1 MFKFIC
7 NVQYIMRSFQK
18 INKEKK
24 ELEKKSIKLFTEL
37 NNIYRDYLK
46 LLGSALNKQLI
57 LAVYQICTHIY
68 PESFLRLSNDQ
79 RREMQEKIR
88 ELCNK
93 SESELLS
100 YVTFPQPITSKMVIR
115 YISKN
120 LFPYKKNNM
129 KHLKNEKKKLFFAN
143 KLDKYDVPET
153 INPEDLVKW
162 CGDIEQGIQITLNG
176 LSQEVNNKLKKN
188 KIISNHL
195 PSHLLEVTSQVEEKR
210 FLPESYPNILN
221 LQVEENVNNKTLDLD
236 GKDSREPSNIKISTL
251 YLKLS
256 DIEFNDS
263 QLSFQRKKINQQ
275 VEKLN
280 EIEKNYQKIKKEY
293 TQSKAESLWELSC
306 CD

>member
-195 PSHLLEVTSQVEEKR
+195 PSHLLEVTSQVEE
-210 FLPESYPNILN
+210 
-221 LQVEENVNNKTLDLD
+221 NVNNKTLDLD